1 MKKIIPRF
9 FIYYQRVKQ
18 LTERGWYKNLAGG
31 VTDRHCMRIISKK
44 ELIHMSEEEFQSI
57 K

>member
-1 MKKIIPRF
+1 MKKLIPRF
-9 FIYYQRVKQ
+9 FIYHQRVKQ

-31 VTDRHCMRIISKK
+31 VTDRRCMRIISKK
-44 ELIHMSEEEFQSI
+44 ELIHMPEEEFRSI